1 MSLLKSWMTEI
12 LLDVTNTEMQ
22 SIAKE
27 VFQYEKGSIAWEQAH
42 TKIENSFY

>member
-27 VFQYEKGSIAWEQAH
+27 VFQYEKGSIA
-42 TKIENSFY
+42 